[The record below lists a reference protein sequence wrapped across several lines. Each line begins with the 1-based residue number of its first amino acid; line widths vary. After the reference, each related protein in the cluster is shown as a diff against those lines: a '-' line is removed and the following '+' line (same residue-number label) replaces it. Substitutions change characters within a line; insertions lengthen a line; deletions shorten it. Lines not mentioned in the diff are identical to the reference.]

1 MARIAKWPM
10 YIHENAFWTLLPI
23 RFCIPSCIDGEWESV
38 QCLLLTVIVMGTFW
52 EGMILGM
59 DLEDLD
65 DGSALC
71 YVLEFV
77 DDWNEQVL
85 DVKGGMDVEGM
96 EDVNGHRIGLFVE
109 NENEPM
115 AVESVLMESR
125 GCEKK
130 NGGVVRGLE

>member
-10 YIHENAFWTLLPI
+10 YIHENAFWTLWPI
-23 RFCIPSCIDGEWESV
+23 RFCIHSSIDWEWESV

-85 DVKGGMDVEGM
+85 DVKGGMDGEGM
-96 EDVNGHRIGLFVE
+96 EDVNEHRIGLFVE

-125 GCEKK
+125 GWEKK
-130 NGGVVRGLE
+130 SGGVV